1 MLQAEPHERRTGMAG
16 GEGSGGGFRPT
27 PSDAPRRSSGR
38 VWVIGIVLAGLLAG
52 GGYFALNRPGRAQPA
67 ASTGPRTVPVVTVP
81 ARTGDLPVYLT
92 GLGSVTALNTVTVR
106 SRVDGQLMR
115 TSFQEG
121 QIVKAGDRLAEV
133 EPGPV
138 HAQTSEV
145 QGPV

>member
-1 MLQAEPHERRTGMAG
+1 MLQAEPHERGSGMAAEAHES
-16 GEGSGGGFRPT
+16 GEFRPMAT
-27 PSDAPRRSSGR
+27 DAPRRSSSR
-38 VWVIGIVLAGLLAG
+38 VLVIGLVLAALLAG
-52 GGYFALNRPGRAQPA
+52 GGYFALNRPGRAQPV
-67 ASTGPRTVPVVTVP
+67 ASTGPRAVPVVTVP
-81 ARTGDLPVYLT
+81 ARSGDPPVYLT
-92 GLGSVTALNTVTVR
+92 GLGTVTPLNTVTVR